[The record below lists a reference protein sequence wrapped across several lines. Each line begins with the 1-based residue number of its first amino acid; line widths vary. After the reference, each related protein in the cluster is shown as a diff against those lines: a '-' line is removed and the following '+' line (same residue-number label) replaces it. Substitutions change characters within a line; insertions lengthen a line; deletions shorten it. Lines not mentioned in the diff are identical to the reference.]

1 MNTPLARQPYEI
13 ARETVKLLTA
23 RKLVPSPE
31 NYRAVYHEVA
41 GTKPLEPFPVD
52 ELRSIA
58 AALPAINPGQQRQKG
73 ILEFAIGQ
81 GNWDKVQTALVGY
94 ASFAVA
100 PSAASASA
108 SSGEARVSGIATLAD
123 DRPSYPPLT
132 PEFLEQIARVI
143 EFALP
148 ALGDEDKRF
157 HDQAVGLVAKLRD
170 KQADPVQVKTA
181 LTNFAHRM
189 SFAAEDQ
196 AAIKSTLLDLLRQVI
211 DNIGELVMDDAW
223 VKGQV
228 DALKVAA
235 TPPLSLR
242 RLDDVQRRLKDVIFK
257 QSESKSR
264 MLAMQ
269 EQTQQMLAAFI
280 ERLSAMAA
288 SSGEFQT
295 KIEGVAKRISGARSI
310 EEVGS
315 VLQEAIDAT
324 RAIASDTKASREDL
338 QAMQDRVRHAEAEI
352 AKLHRELDK
361 ASSQA
366 RHDPLTGALNRKG
379 MDEALEREVKS
390 MQRKQQ
396 LLCVALLD
404 IDNFKKLND
413 TMGHDTGDKALVHLA
428 EVTRNTIRPQDTLA
442 RYGGEEFLIVMPD
455 TSVDEAVLAMQRLQ
469 RELTTR
475 YFLRESEKVLITF
488 SAGVAQVADNET
500 APEAIKRADQ
510 AMYLAKRAG
519 KNRVVAA

>member
-1 MNTPLARQPYEI
+1 MDMNKPPARQPYEI

-41 GTKPLEPFPVD
+41 GTKPPEPFPVD
-52 ELRSIA
+52 ELRGIA
-58 AALPAINPGQQRQKG
+58 AALPAVNPGQQRQKG

-94 ASFAVA
+94 ASFVVTPNA
-100 PSAASASA
+100 SAAAA
-108 SSGEARVSGIATLAD
+108 PDTRPAGIATIAD
-123 DRPSYPPLT
+123 DKPAYPPLT

-157 HDQAVGLVAKLRD
+157 HDQALGLIAKLRD
-170 KQADPVQVKTA
+170 KQADPTQLKMA

-196 AAIKSTLLDLLRQVI
+196 AAIKSTLLDLLRQII
-211 DNIGELVMDDAW
+211 DNIGELVMDEAW

-228 DALKVAA
+228 DALKAAA

-269 EQTQQMLAAFI
+269 EQTQQMLAAFLA
-280 ERLSAMAA
+280 RLSAMTA

-324 RAIASDTKASREDL
+324 RAMASDTKATREDL
-338 QAMQDRVRHAEAEI
+338 AAMQERVKQAEGEI

-361 ASSQA
+361 ASAQA

-379 MDEALEREVKS
+379 MDEALEREVKA

-396 LLCVALLD
+396 QWCVAILD

-428 EVTRNTIRPQDTLA
+428 EVTRSTIRPQDTLA

-455 TSVDEAVLAMQRLQ
+455 TNVDEAVVAMQRLQ

-475 YFLRESEKVLITF
+475 YFLRENEKVLITF
-488 SAGVAQVADNET
+488 SAGVAQVGESEA
-500 APEAIKRADQ
+500 APETIKRADQ